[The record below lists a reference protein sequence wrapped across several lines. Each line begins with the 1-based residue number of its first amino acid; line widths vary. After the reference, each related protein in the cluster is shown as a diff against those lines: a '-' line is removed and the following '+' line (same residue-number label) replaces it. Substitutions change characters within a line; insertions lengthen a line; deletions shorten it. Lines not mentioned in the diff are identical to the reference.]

1 MSWSDGTLTRINA
14 LIKFDKSE
22 MRKSLEKWPGFA
34 ENALDLPINLQQPL
48 KITNA
53 IVLGMGTPN
62 SVGKILEPWSRVPLI
77 ALDDWNIPPWVDEE
91 TLVLALSYS
100 GNTGE
105 VLKSTEQSLTQNSN
119 VIAISTGGKLQ
130 KLGVKKGFPTIT
142 FEPVGRS
149 GHAFPY
155 LYLLSGRILAQFGL
169 IDFIINSKPMI
180 EALKNVWDNQ
190 DWIDIGEQ
198 LSQSRQIL
206 VCGGQKTVGLVTWIK
221 HCLNE
226 NSKRLVI
233 PLIIPEASHGE
244 VEAYRE
250 LESSD
255 SAIIIHEQNTA
266 TSDITNSLKV
276 HKELLEEQEVKIFE
290 LNTNYPSRI
299 TNTICL
305 AYQGIIISYWLA
317 LFHQVDPTPLP
328 MIDSLKKKL
337 SIV

>member
-1 MSWSDGTLTRINA
+1 MSWIDGTLTRIDA
-14 LIKFDKSE
+14 LIEYDKSE
-22 MRKSLEKWPGFA
+22 MRKSLEKWPEFA
-34 ENALDLPINLQQPL
+34 KNALELPINHQQPL

-62 SVGKILEPWSRVPLI
+62 SVGKILESWCRVPLI
-77 ALDDWNIPPWVDEE
+77 ALDDWNTPPWVDNE

-105 VLKSTEQSLTQNSN
+105 VISSTEQSHTQNSN
-119 VIAISTGGKLQ
+119 IIAISTGGKLQ
-130 KLGVKKGFPTIT
+130 KFGSKKGFPTIT

-149 GHAFPY
+149 GYAFPY
-155 LYLLSGRILAQFGL
+155 LFLLSGRILAQFGL
-169 IDFIINSKPMI
+169 IDFAVNSKPLL
-180 EALKNVWDNQ
+180 EALKHVWEKQ

-206 VCGGQKTVGLVTWIK
+206 VCGGQNTVGLVTWIK
-221 HCLNE
+221 HCFNE

-244 VEAYRE
+244 VEAYTE

-255 SAIIIHEQNTA
+255 SAIIIHEQNSA
-266 TSDITNSLKV
+266 TSEITKSLKI

-290 LNTNYPSRI
+290 LNANNPSRI
-299 TNTICL
+299 TNTLCL
-305 AYQGIIISYWLA
+305 AYQGIIISYWFA
-317 LFHQVDPTPLP
+317 LFHHVDPTPLP
-328 MIDSLKKKL
+328 IIDSLKKNL
-337 SIV
+337 SNV